1 MTWLLPGL
9 EIVEG
14 LTGTVR
20 TVKGPTKAAWEAARA
35 AARYRRYRQS
45 PKGRANAERNR
56 ERRNAYHMEW
66 HRKHLE
72 RRRAYLAAK
81 AREYRAKRKQEAQ

>member
-20 TVKGPTKAAWEAARA
+20 TIGRPNSAARA

-72 RRRAYLAAK
+72 RRRAYLAAN
-81 AREYRAKRKQEAQ
+81 AREYRAKRKQEAK